1 MLQIFF
7 KAIPDFHCEKSH
19 SIIHNRKRSF
29 EVALFLGGVPL
40 KSVDLM
46 PTFKTVTRKT
56 IIAVSDRITL
66 CLLSFAFLLKMGC
79 KEVTDMS
86 EMFGKAI
93 RWHITHP
100 FCEEVVDRNDV
111 KISP

>member
-46 PTFKTVTRKT
+46 HTFKSFTRKT
-56 IIAVSDRITL
+56 IIAVFYTITM
-66 CLLSFAFLLKMGC
+66 CLFSFAFLLKINGM
-79 KEVTDMS
+79 
-86 EMFGKAI
+86 
-93 RWHITHP
+93 
-100 FCEEVVDRNDV
+100 
-111 KISP
+111 